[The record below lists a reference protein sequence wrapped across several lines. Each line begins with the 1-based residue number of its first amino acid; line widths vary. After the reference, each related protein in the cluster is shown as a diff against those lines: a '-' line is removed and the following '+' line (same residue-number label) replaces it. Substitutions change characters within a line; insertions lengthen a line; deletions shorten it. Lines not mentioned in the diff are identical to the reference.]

1 MMGLILAI
9 IVLTAGFGILCL
21 MVYGAWVMRPEYPRI
36 STEVV
41 QQGIWAFFIGMALA
55 SVLAV
60 SHFFPIAW

>member
-1 MMGLILAI
+1 MGLVLAMI
-9 IVLTAGFGILCL
+9 AAVGAFGLLCF
-21 MVYGAWVMRPEYPRI
+21 MAYGAWVIRPEYPRI